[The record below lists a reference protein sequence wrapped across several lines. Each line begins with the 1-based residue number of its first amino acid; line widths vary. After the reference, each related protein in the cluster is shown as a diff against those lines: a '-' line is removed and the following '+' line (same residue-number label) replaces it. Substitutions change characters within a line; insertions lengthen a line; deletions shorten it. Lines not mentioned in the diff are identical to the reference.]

1 MLICSML
8 ICSML
13 KMFNAKATHCTV
25 LCHYGYIPQKKKS
38 FIDPYSSQLDQ
49 LKLILSTFKI
59 IMCIELCII
68 NYVLI
73 YVCIGIIVLAFSYL
87 HSQPGRGVVLESRLQ
102 TRTTRFVSRR
112 LEPTYVDSTLYPCS
126 EIQTLRYWTLA
137 S

>member
-1 MLICSML
+1 ML

-68 NYVLI
+68 NYEL
-73 YVCIGIIVLAFSYL
+73 CIDLCVYWNYRSSILVFAFSTR
-87 HSQPGRGVVLESRLQ
+87 RGGLCWSLGSRLE
-102 TRTTRFVSRR
+102 R
-112 LEPTYVDSTLYPCS
+112 LDLYRVDSNLHT
-126 EIQTLRYWTLA
+126 
-137 S
+137 

>member
-68 NYVLI
+68 NYEL
-73 YVCIGIIVLAFSYL
+73 CIDLCVYWNYRSSILVFAFSTRE
-87 HSQPGRGVVLESRLQ
+87 GGCAGV
-102 TRTTRFVSRR
+102 
-112 LEPTYVDSTLYPCS
+112 
-126 EIQTLRYWTLA
+126 
-137 S
+137 